1 MKTSQTLNPQLD
13 RIRSRAL
20 VVGGVGLALSAV
32 GWLLSPQTFF
42 RSYLIGFLFWLAI
55 SLGSLAILS
64 LQHMVGGGWGLV
76 IRRVLEASTRTIPLM
91 TALFLP
97 LLLGLHELFEWT
109 HPEAVAGDE
118 VLRNKAFYLNVPF
131 FVIRAAIYFT
141 IWNVMAYLLNR
152 KSREQDET
160 GDPRLVRRLQLISG
174 PSIVLYGATVTF
186 ASVDW
191 AMSLEPH
198 WFSTIYGLLFIV
210 GQALSTMIFSVVVLN
225 LLRHHEPLASVVSQK
240 SFHDL
245 GNLMLAFVML
255 WAYLGFSQYLITW
268 SGNLPEEIPWYLH
281 RTEGG
286 WQYLALLL
294 IGFHF
299 AAPFAMLLMRPVKQ
313 RGRILARLA
322 GVLLVMRLLDLIF
335 IIAPGVDHHA
345 GLNFQ
350 WTDLTAP
357 LGIGGL
363 WIWLFATRLKERTL
377 LPVND
382 PRLEEAFG
390 QEAMGHG

>member
-1 MKTSQTLNPQLD
+1 MKTSETLNPQLD
-13 RIRSRAL
+13 QIRSRAL
-20 VVGGVGLALSAV
+20 VVGGVGLLALAV
-32 GWLLSPQTFF
+32 GWFISPQAFF

-55 SLGSLAILS
+55 SLGSLAILA

-91 TALFLP
+91 TLLFLP

-109 HPEAVAGDE
+109 HADLVAGDE
-118 VLRNKAFYLNVPF
+118 VLRNKAFYLNIPF
-131 FVIRAAIYFT
+131 FIVRAVIYFA
-141 IWNVMAYLLNR
+141 IWNLLAYLLNR
-152 KSREQDET
+152 KSQQQDET
-160 GDPRLVRRLQLISG
+160 GDPGLVRRLQLISG
-174 PSIVLYGATVTF
+174 PTIVLYGATVTF

-198 WFSTIYGLLFIV
+198 WFSTMYGLLFIV

-225 LLRHHEPLASVVSQK
+225 LLRHHEPLASVVSRK

-281 RTEGG
+281 RTHGG
-286 WQYLALLL
+286 WQYLALFL
-294 IGFHF
+294 IVFHF

-335 IIAPGVDHHA
+335 IIAPGVDHQA
-345 GLNFQ
+345 GLNIQ
-350 WTDLTAP
+350 WTDLAAP
-357 LGIGGL
+357 IGIGGL